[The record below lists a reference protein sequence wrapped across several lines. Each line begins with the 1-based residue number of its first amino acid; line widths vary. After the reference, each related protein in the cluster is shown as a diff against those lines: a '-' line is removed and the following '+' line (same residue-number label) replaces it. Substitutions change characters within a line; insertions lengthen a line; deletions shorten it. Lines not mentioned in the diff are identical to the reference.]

1 MINHKGGDS
10 PLKCINTQ
18 NSTSMSAGVVET
30 AFEVELNKQY
40 KVKINRSDLD
50 LIRFIIHLA
59 NSSLYEDFLVLSQ
72 YTKRR
77 TMSLRFEFNKQMI
90 VLLPQFQHSMM
101 NIRNDP
107 F

>member
-30 AFEVELNKQY
+30 EVELNKQY

-59 NSSLYEDFLVLSQ
+59 NSSLYEDSLVLSQ

-77 TMSLRFEFNKQMI
+77 TSLRFEFNKQMI

>member
-30 AFEVELNKQY
+30 EVELNKQY

-72 YTKRR
+72 YTKAR
-77 TMSLRFEFNKQMI
+77 TSLRFEFNKQMI